1 MQFAFDLGWPDETAR
16 SNRPAGR
23 RLVPSRS
30 SSTAQPSLPGL
41 EPERP
46 ENHFLGLQ
54 PDGEM
59 ADWLRRRL
67 VPELQ
72 ERRGLVV
79 GLRRFPMFH
88 VSLVGLPGLGGV
100 LPGRVAEIDAS
111 VRRVAHPG
119 FDVAFDRVMRFEQS
133 GAVVLTGGEG
143 LPLLCDLRRALQGA
157 LARDGRRT
165 EARSASTPHLTLC
178 YSKAPFA
185 AFRVSAPRWRVCEIA
200 LIRSLVGRSQHVVL
214 QRWPLAT

>member
-1 MQFAFDLGWPDETAR
+1 MQFAFDLGWPDEAAR
-16 SNRPAGR
+16 LDRPAGR
-23 RLVPSRS
+23 RVVPSRS
-30 SSTAQPSLPGL
+30 NSTAQPSLPGL
-41 EPERP
+41 EQERLD
-46 ENHFLGLQ
+46 NHFLGLQ
-54 PDGEM
+54 PDGET

-79 GLRRFPMFH
+79 GPRRFPMFH
-88 VSLVGLPGLGGV
+88 VSLVGFPDLGGV

-111 VRRVAHPG
+111 VRRVAHPC
-119 FDVAFDRVMRFEQS
+119 FEVAFDMVMRFEQS
-133 GAVVLTGGEG
+133 GAVVLTGGEE

-157 LARDGRRT
+157 LARGGLRT

-185 AFRVSAPRWRVCEIA
+185 AFRVSAPRWRIREVA

-214 QRWPLAT
+214 QRWPLAA